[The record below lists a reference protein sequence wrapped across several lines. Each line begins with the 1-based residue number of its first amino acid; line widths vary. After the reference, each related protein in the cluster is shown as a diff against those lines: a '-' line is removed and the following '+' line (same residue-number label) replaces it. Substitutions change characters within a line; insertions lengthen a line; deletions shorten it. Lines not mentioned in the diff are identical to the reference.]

1 MAFLNLKPLPHSG
14 VHLSGELR
22 LHPISFI
29 LYLFNLRTYD
39 ALHFPNYKIPRTI
52 SSQVDHIYDSHVFDN
67 P

>member
-39 ALHFPNYKIPRTI
+39 ALHFPSGIFN
-52 SSQVDHIYDSHVFDN
+52 SE
-67 P
+67 